1 MFWCFLQL
9 GHRNKHIFVCNQLL
23 LCQSSER
30 PRRFYSAM
38 KAELPAHLQAQKGLV
53 HKLVAL
59 CVKPV
64 HQLTPYS
71 CHIDRR
77 CFGGVILKESWV
89 QNFI

>member
-1 MFWCFLQL
+1 
-9 GHRNKHIFVCNQLL
+9 
-23 LCQSSER
+23 
-30 PRRFYSAM
+30 M